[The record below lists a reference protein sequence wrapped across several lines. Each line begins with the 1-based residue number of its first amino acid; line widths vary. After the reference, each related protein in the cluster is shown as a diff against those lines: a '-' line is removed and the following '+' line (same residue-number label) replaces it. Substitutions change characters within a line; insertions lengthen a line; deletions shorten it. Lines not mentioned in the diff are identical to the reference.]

1 MYEEKLMYFV
11 DLSLEWYV
19 GSDILVSRSDLRSTL
34 RRVSW
39 LTCAADAG
47 VLVADRREE

>member
-1 MYEEKLMYFV
+1 MYV
-11 DLSLEWYV
+11 VTLSLEWYV
-19 GSDILVSRSDLRSTL
+19 LEDVSVGRSNLRSTPH
-34 RRVSW
+34 RVVSW